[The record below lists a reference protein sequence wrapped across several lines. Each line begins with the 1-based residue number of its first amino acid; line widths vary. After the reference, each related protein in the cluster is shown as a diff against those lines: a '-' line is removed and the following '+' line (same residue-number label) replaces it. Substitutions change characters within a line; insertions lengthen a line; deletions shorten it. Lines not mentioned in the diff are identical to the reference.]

1 MHGRRSVLL
10 HAECEVY
17 LLLAN
22 DFTSWN
28 VKHVLKILKK
38 SKPFIIE
45 FILLSWHT
53 FTLGNLTENVRLRT
67 GGFKSD
73 IITANLSVTPWKI
86 KGEVLTVEK
95 PVIFLGNSGFK
106 SLKNGKSY
114 EQQLPCENHLKEGH
128 TC

>member
-95 PVIFLGNSGFK
+95 PVIFLRNSGFK
-106 SLKNGKSY
+106 SLKKW
-114 EQQLPCENHLKEGH
+114 
-128 TC
+128 